1 LSFSSKYSTGKF
13 PQTLFIDNFFF
24 QFSVF
29 DQNSIQVFTTDPPTQ
44 DFFISISISF
54 SFFKTNNIKS
64 FQTRTQF
71 SKDNPM
77 IFFNFPIVLK
87 NIYRIRV
94 EISNFSYEFHTNT
107 NLSPSFIPSSS
118 HPSEVQHLSSSQ
130 SLTIQ
135 STI

>member
-1 LSFSSKYSTGKF
+1 L
-13 PQTLFIDNFFF
+13 F

-29 DQNSIQVFTTDPPTQ
+29 DQNSIQVFTADSQTQ
-44 DFFISISISF
+44 DFFISISISISF
-54 SFFKTNNIKS
+54 SFFKTNNNKS

-77 IFFNFPIVLK
+77 IFLNFPIVLK
-87 NIYRIRV
+87 DIYRIKV
-94 EISNFSYEFHTNT
+94 EISNFSYKFHTNT

-135 STI
+135 STIGSNSPIFKISNI